1 MLLREL
7 TDYLDDTLKLAE
19 FAGDASNNG
28 LQIEGKAEVNR
39 VLFGVDG
46 CLALFERAAAGNFDF
61 VFVHHGISWG
71 GEPRRFTGMHAAR
84 FRTMFGG
91 GISLYGVHLPLDA
104 HPELGNNARL
114 AALSE
119 LTGLEPFCNYHG
131 YDIGFL
137 GHTRKLVKA
146 AELAVELE
154 TKLNTKAELIAD
166 HGRLLKTVAVVSGGG
181 GMDALEQAAAA
192 GADLLVTGELEHI
205 MYHPAFELGIPVLA
219 LGHYAT
225 ETLGPKAV
233 MEHLRREFGIVCE
246 FADLPTGL

>member
-1 MLLREL
+1 MLLRDL
-7 TDYLDDTLKLAE
+7 TGYLDDVLKLDE
-19 FAGDASNNG
+19 FSGDASNNG
-28 LQIEGKAEVNR
+28 LQIEGKAEVTR
-39 VLFGVDG
+39 ALFGVDG
-46 CLALFERAAAGNFDF
+46 CLALFERAAVGNFDF

-71 GEPRRFTGMHAAR
+71 GEPRRFTGIHAAR

-114 AALSE
+114 AALAE
-119 LTGLEPFCNYHG
+119 LTSLEPFCNYHG

-137 GHTRKLVKA
+137 GRTSKLVKA
-146 AELAVELE
+146 PELAAELEA
-154 TKLNTKAELIAD
+154 KLGSPAKLIAD
-166 HGRLLKTVAVVSGGG
+166 RGQLLKRVAVVSGGG
-181 GMDALEQAAAA
+181 GMDALEQAASS
-192 GADLLVTGELEHI
+192 GADLLVTGELEHV
-205 MYHPAFELGIPVLA
+205 MYHPAFELGVPVLA

-233 MEHLRREFGIVCE
+233 MEHLGRKFGLACE